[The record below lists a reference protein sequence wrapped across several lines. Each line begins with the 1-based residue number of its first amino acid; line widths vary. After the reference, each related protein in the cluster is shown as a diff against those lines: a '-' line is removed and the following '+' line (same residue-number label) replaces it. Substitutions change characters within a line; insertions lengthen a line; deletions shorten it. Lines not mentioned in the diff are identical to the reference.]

1 MTDHKPKYAG
11 KIVGGVLIIIIAIL
25 AWSLLKEKDEI
36 VGLVDKDL
44 ASTQDSADEVIDA
57 QNYEYMKVN
66 DWEFYDNA
74 LADIQSLKAGQ
85 IISYNIIRDPLHTNI
100 VYFSSENDNEM
111 DPDNEANV
119 LTSIYIYDE
128 SDYSFERIWK
138 GFYQSNSSV
147 WNGVDP
153 FMPALRIIGYENGS
167 LILSIT
173 DANQATP
180 LCFEPYLLGFDGAKE
195 IVTLDLSDPYSGF
208 YPYIPPKD
216 IVDQAQKRENNCRQ

>member
-11 KIVGGVLIIIIAIL
+11 KIIGGVLIIIVVIL
-25 AWSLLKEKDEI
+25 ARSLLKEKDEI

-44 ASTQDSADEVIDA
+44 AGTQNDADEVIDA
-57 QNYEYMKVN
+57 QNYEYMNVN

-74 LADIQSLKAGQ
+74 LTDIQTLEQGQ
-85 IISYNIIRDPLHTNI
+85 TIVYSAIRDPLHTNI

-111 DPDNEANV
+111 DPDNETNV
-119 LTSIYIYDE
+119 LTSIYRYDE
-128 SDYSFERIWK
+128 SDYYFERIWK
-138 GFYQSNSSV
+138 GFYQSGSSV

-173 DANQATP
+173 DASQAAS
-180 LCFEPYLLGFDGAKE
+180 LCFEPYLLGLDGAKE
-195 IVTLDLSDPYSGF
+195 IVTMDLSDSYSGF
-208 YPYIPPKD
+208 NPYTPPRD
-216 IVDQAQKRENNCRQ
+216 IIEQAQNKENNCRQ